1 MRTVELSAGFE
12 PRSAKSLLPLTLPP
26 GQSIALTCVEP
37 KEKKEKT
44 QKNLLKFYLKTEFQA
59 ARLEESSFENVSW
72 KISGIPRRCRFFP
85 GRRRTCKEGSQHTP
99 RSGSACLGRKALC
112 RVRMLKKMI
121 IGIFH

>member
-12 PRSAKSLLPLTLPP
+12 PSSAQSLLSLPLPP
-26 GQSIALTCVEP
+26 CQSIRFNLCRA
-37 KEKKEKT
+37 KRKKEKT

-72 KISGIPRRCRFFP
+72 KISGIPHKCSFFP